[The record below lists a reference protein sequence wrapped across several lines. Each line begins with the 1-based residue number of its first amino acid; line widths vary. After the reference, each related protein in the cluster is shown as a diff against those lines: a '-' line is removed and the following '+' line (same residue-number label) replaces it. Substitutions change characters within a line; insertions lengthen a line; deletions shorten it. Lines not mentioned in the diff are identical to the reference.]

1 MKKFYGGIF
10 MNKDKLK
17 KVGILYPVKI
27 EYYKT
32 KEEGKIDVYGI
43 EVVKTEYKKD
53 RISTE
58 EIKINRITEDETEAN
73 HILDMLKKNEVTPIV
88 AREVVQDYIRY

>member
-1 MKKFYGGIF
+1 

-32 KEEGKIDVYGI
+32 KEEGKIDVFGI

>member
-1 MKKFYGGIF
+1 MD
-10 MNKDKLK
+10 KDKLK

-32 KEEGKIDVYGI
+32 KEEGKIDIFGI

-58 EIKINRITEDETEAN
+58 EIKINKITEDEIEAN

>member
-53 RISTE
+53 KISTE

>member
-32 KEEGKIDVYGI
+32 KEEGKIDVFGI